1 MEEQIPGI
9 KARITAEESIIN
21 ESIQKLEAFWAE
33 KKPETADTPRAAL
46 DILDEAK
53 KSIDEVKD
61 SYLKNCKAK
70 ELLGMDS
77 GDPNKLDYISDEIKN
92 LEDVW
97 SKLNEIYSKIDD
109 QKETPFQGVNA
120 DKIKKD
126 LIFEEK

>member
-1 MEEQIPGI
+1 MKQ
-9 KARITAEESIIN
+9 
-21 ESIQKLEAFWAE
+21 
-33 KKPETADTPRAAL
+33 
-46 DILDEAK
+46 K

-77 GDPNKLDYISDEIKN
+77 GDPNKLDYISDEIKD

-126 LIFEEK
+126 LDEALTKMNKLPEKYHSYEAFTKTKEKLQYLKKINNLIGDLRTDAIKDRH